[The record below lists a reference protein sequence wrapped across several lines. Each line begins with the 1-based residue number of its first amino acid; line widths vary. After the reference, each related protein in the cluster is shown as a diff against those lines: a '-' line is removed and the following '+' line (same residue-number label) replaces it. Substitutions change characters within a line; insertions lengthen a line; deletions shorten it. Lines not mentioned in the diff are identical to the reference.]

1 MKNKEKLQTAHTIVE
16 SLAAEA
22 VEYENLLNDYAMM
35 AEEGDTER
43 SAWEKTWR
51 DEFEHHVANLREVTH
66 LLAEFIK
73 SEESADE
80 VSKDVVNNVA
90 PTDEYI
96 ICTDGR
102 KAFVGNKIRVVGVP
116 ENFMLSNREITAE
129 GKIKE
134 IGWYYD
140 QHDDE
145 DYYGFILED
154 LNKFYLGNCEI
165 YLIGES

>member
-1 MKNKEKLQTAHTIVE
+1 MLF
-16 SLAAEA
+16 
-22 VEYENLLNDYAMM
+22 
-35 AEEGDTER
+35 R
-43 SAWEKTWR
+43 SPM
-51 DEFEHHVANLREVTH
+51 D
-66 LLAEFIK
+66 
-73 SEESADE
+73 
-80 VSKDVVNNVA
+80 
-90 PTDEYI
+90 DEYI
-96 ICTDGR
+96 ICTDGK
-102 KAFVGNKIRVVGVP
+102 KAFVGNKIRVAGVP
-116 ENFMLSNREITAE
+116 ENFMLSNRKITVE